1 MSVGQN
7 MFLRIAGTVP
17 VVAAAELGLQRAA
30 ELPFKARSG
39 LGEHLLTNI
48 VGSLW
53 DPE

>member
-1 MSVGQN
+1 

-17 VVAAAELGLQRAA
+17 VVTSAELGVQRAA
-30 ELPFKARSG
+30 ELPFKARSE

-53 DPE
+53 GPE